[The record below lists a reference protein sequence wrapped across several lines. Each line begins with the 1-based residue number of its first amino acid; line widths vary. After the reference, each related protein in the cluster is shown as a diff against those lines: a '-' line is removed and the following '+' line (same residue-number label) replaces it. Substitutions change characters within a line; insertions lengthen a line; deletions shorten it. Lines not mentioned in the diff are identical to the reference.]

1 MFKNIHLC
9 VKLPRREWHS
19 SDRRQRSLAVRGC
32 VQDSL
37 QALLQHVVS
46 CGATRG
52 VDELRVQVEGA
63 WRGSARELGAAASLE
78 ASLEDLT
85 QLWRS
90 VLEESSE
97 ILYVTYQ

>member
-1 MFKNIHLC
+1 MFKNIHLR
-9 VKLPRREWHS
+9 VKLCRCERHS
-19 SDRRQRSLAVRGC
+19 SDRCQRGLAVRGR

-37 QALLQHVVS
+37 QVLLEHVVS
-46 CGATRG
+46 YSATRG

-78 ASLEDLT
+78 TSLEDLT